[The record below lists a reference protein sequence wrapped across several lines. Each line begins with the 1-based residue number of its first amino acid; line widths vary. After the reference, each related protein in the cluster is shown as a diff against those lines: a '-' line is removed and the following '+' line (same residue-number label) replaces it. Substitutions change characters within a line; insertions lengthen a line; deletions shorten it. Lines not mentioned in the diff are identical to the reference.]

1 MTVAKPH
8 ANAANASQPQGNTA
22 LAPGASSAP
31 SSGDTVDEVPR
42 GDAADVRLRVAYPG
56 ERKRASAVR
65 WLGWLAYQM
74 RDDRRV
80 PWRALPSGAQD
91 LWRLQPWPGGAL
103 AVARTIGAGI
113 FVVLGS
119 SLAVCGI
126 LVGWW
131 HGLVVFRRW
140 ASMLPETLEF
150 ALLRRPL
157 RYAVAHRVLVQTDN
171 GYTFSDPALQAAL
184 TARYQADLN
193 ARAGKQASRTTQTSG
208 RTRLLACLDN
218 RGITRIAAAVT
229 TGALLYV
236 VAAGSSANSNDSSYG
251 NFVVVLLLLLLGGL
265 YGVRTA
271 APLAR
276 WTMASI
282 PGLSRADATTVA
294 ALTAAVLAAL
304 IIWSGPALA
313 AVLAAVL
320 PAAFVAAC
328 GLWVCLLTRRALARL
343 RHRGLLRYLPDA
355 IAAVTIGI
363 AAAVLVNRS
372 LLTTEPATVL
382 LFPIA
387 TWGSLRAWRAMNHSG
402 RFTVHAA
409 ADLTLSLLLG
419 AELVLFA
426 VWLSNLLDL
435 SRDEVSVLRAVT
447 GRAGSLADLPW
458 WTWAAAYLILAA
470 TIVAR
475 GRWPGLPRQVTDL
488 LRVAPAV
495 GGTKRV
501 LTGLH
506 IGLLVIVFVA
516 VAAPITVK
524 PLLRHQIR
532 TRYDVALQRELEAT
546 QVLDAYAWIRAG
558 LVPVTL
564 SGVLQEVVA
573 TILKIGHLSTGGTGV
588 ATEGD
593 LAQRLGRLQATTLT
607 LPPPPKTP
615 EAAGDN
621 APGLDEEIN
630 TLDTEEHE
638 ADEITKLAE
647 KFGEYTAVAVAS
659 TISIP
664 HVSDHEVVQIIREY
678 LNGLIEESPL
688 KDIVAAWYRN
698 IRWRGA
704 PPPADEIIDPNAARL
719 ENAAS
724 AELNRAAP
732 ESQDVTNVLKA
743 IRDEPPAVAA
753 VELTNATRYGQEGT
767 GPCDSIC
774 RLDAP
779 SGAPGE
785 PVVKPP
791 EPVEPEPPAD
801 PFVDFPH

>member
-1 MTVAKPH
+1 MTVAKLY
-8 ANAANASQPQGNTA
+8 ANAADTSQPQGNTA
-22 LAPGASSAP
+22 LALGASSAP
-31 SSGDTVDEVPR
+31 SSRGTLDEVPR
-42 GDAADVRLRVAYPG
+42 GDAANVLLRAAYPD
-56 ERKRASAVR
+56 ERKRTSAVR
-65 WLGWLAYQM
+65 WLGWLAYQT
-74 RDDRRV
+74 RNDKRV
-80 PWRALPSGAQD
+80 PWRPYPSGAQD
-91 LWRLQPWPGGAL
+91 LWRLQPWPYGAL

-113 FVVLGS
+113 FLVL
-119 SLAVCGI
+119 LAFSAI
-126 LVGWW
+126 
-131 HGLVVFRRW
+131 GLCLFGRW
-140 ASMLPETLEF
+140 RAFGAYREWADTLPETLER

-157 RYAVAHRVLVQTDN
+157 AYAVSHRVLVQTKD
-171 GYTFSDPALQAAL
+171 GYTFSDPALRAGLA
-184 TARYQADLN
+184 ARYQADLN
-193 ARAGKQASRTTQTSG
+193 TRAREQVSRAVRTSG
-208 RTRLLACLDN
+208 WTKLLRPRADV
-218 RGITRIAAAVT
+218 IAGTAV
-229 TGALLYV
+229 YV
-236 VAAGSSANSNDSSYG
+236 VTIVLTAAHAAPQGSDGKY
-251 NFVVVLLLLLLGGL
+251 FVVLLAVLIIGGAL
-265 YGVRTA
+265 IVPA
-271 APLAR
+271 SAPFVR
-276 WTMASI
+276 WTVASV
-282 PGLSRADATTVA
+282 PGLSRADATT
-294 ALTAAVLAAL
+294 TAVLAVAGL
-304 IIWSGPALA
+304 ATFIIWSGPALVA
-313 AVLAAVL
+313 ALAAVL

-402 RFTVHAA
+402 RLTVRAA
-409 ADLTLSLLLG
+409 ADLTLSLFLG
-419 AELVLFA
+419 AELILFT
-426 VWLSNLLDL
+426 VWLANLLHL
-435 SRDEVSVLRAVT
+435 SPAEISVFRMVT

-458 WTWAAAYLILAA
+458 WTWATAYLILAA
-470 TIVAR
+470 TIVTH

-495 GGTKRV
+495 GTTKRV

-506 IGLLVIVFVA
+506 IGLLVIVLVA

-558 LVPVTL
+558 LVPVTP
-564 SGVLQEVVA
+564 SGVLQEIVA
-573 TILKIGHLSTGGTGV
+573 TIFKIGHPSTGGTGV

-621 APGLDEEIN
+621 APSLDEEIN

-638 ADEITKLAE
+638 ADDIAKLAE
-647 KFGEYTAVAVAS
+647 KFGEYTAIAVAS

-688 KDIVAAWYRN
+688 KEIIAAWYRN
-698 IRWRGA
+698 IRWRAA
-704 PPPADEIIDPNAARL
+704 PPPADEIVNPDAARI
-719 ENAAS
+719 EKAAS
-724 AELNRAAP
+724 AELDRTVP
-732 ESQDVTNVLKA
+732 YGQGVTNVLKA
-743 IRDEPPAVAA
+743 IRDESPAVAA

-774 RLDAP
+774 RLT
-779 SGAPGE
+779 APGALRE
-785 PVVKPP
+785 PVV
-791 EPVEPEPPAD
+791 EPGEPEPPTD
-801 PFVDFPH
+801 PFVDFPD